1 MCRIWVNQNF
11 TLDFNSVYIIRVI
24 ETGEPVVAYLA
35 HPYEG
40 GSWDEDKDADSNKH
54 AQRNLMDSCTTM
66 ICIMDKYPNIAIIN
80 PLTNFESLADS
91 IIPIRNIIAAEKRIL
106 AKVDV
111 LILSGSF
118 MQSAGCMTEFALA
131 YHGYHIPV
139 LVFDEYLHILQP
151 VSRN

>member
-1 MCRIWVNQNF
+1 MQQK
-11 TLDFNSVYIIRVI
+11 TMEEKTGDIIRRI

-91 IIPIRNIIAAEKRIL
+91 IIPIRNIIASEKRIL

-139 LVFDEYLHILQP
+139 LVFDEDLHILQP